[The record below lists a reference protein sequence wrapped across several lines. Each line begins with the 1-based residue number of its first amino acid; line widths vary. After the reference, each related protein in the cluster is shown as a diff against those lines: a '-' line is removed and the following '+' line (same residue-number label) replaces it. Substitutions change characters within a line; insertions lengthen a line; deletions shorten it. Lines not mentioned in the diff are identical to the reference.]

1 MATANLNQLLDK
13 QESQRLQLEKDAR
26 VHSERIEKL
35 QTDMHNY
42 ISESKETS
50 TQKVDQTSEMQMK
63 EMKQNH

>member
-1 MATANLNQLLDK
+1 
-13 QESQRLQLEKDAR
+13 
-26 VHSERIEKL
+26 
-35 QTDMHNY
+35 MHNY